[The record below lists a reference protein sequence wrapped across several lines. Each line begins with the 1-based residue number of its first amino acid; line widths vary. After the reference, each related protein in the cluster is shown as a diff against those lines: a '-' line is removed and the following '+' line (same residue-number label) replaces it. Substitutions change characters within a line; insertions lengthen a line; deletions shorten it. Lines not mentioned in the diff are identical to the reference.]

1 MSLNKLAAFASV
13 IDAKS
18 CSIMAV
24 EDGLLVLAITRK
36 VPGTVACRLSAVITT
51 SEGGLYS
58 LVMVLTSNH
67 RTLPDQLAITDEGL
81 TVMSIE
87 TVASYPTAAAS
98 CCAMAT
104 RRSRWCMLAHAT
116 RTHGASRQTNP
127 YDIRTSLSVE
137 IAT

>member
-1 MSLNKLAAFASV
+1 MKGVSASLNRLVAFASV
-13 IDAKS
+13 MDAKS

-51 SEGGLYS
+51 SEGGLYR

-67 RTLPDQLAITDEGL
+67 RTLPDQLASTDEGRID
-81 TVMSIE
+81 TSIE

-116 RTHGASRQTNP
+116 HAPR
-127 YDIRTSLSVE
+127 L
-137 IAT
+137 

>member
-1 MSLNKLAAFASV
+1 MSLNRLVAFASV
-13 IDAKS
+13 VDANS
-18 CSIMAV
+18 CSIMAA

-67 RTLPDQLAITDEGL
+67 RTLAQFAITLEGL

>member
-51 SEGGLYS
+51 SEGGLYR

-67 RTLPDQLAITDEGL
+67 RTLPDQLAITEEGRID
-81 TVMSIE
+81 TSIE

-104 RRSRWCMLAHAT
+104 RRSRWCMLRPTQCA
-116 RTHGASRQTNP
+116 RTAPLDP
-127 YDIRTSLSVE
+127 YDIRTTLSVE
-137 IAT
+137 IVT

>member
-1 MSLNKLAAFASV
+1 MCV

-18 CSIMAV
+18 CSIMAA

-67 RTLPDQLAITDEGL
+67 RTLPDQLAITDEGRID
-81 TVMSIE
+81 TSIE
-87 TVASYPTAAAS
+87 TVAAYGGGE
-98 CCAMAT
+98 C
-104 RRSRWCMLAHAT
+104 
-116 RTHGASRQTNP
+116 GGGGNGRQ
-127 YDIRTSLSVE
+127 ISS
-137 IAT
+137 

>member
-67 RTLPDQLAITDEGL
+67 RTLAQLAITYEGL

-104 RRSRWCMLAHAT
+104 RRSRWCMLRPTQCA
-116 RTHGASRQTNP
+116 RTAPLDP
-127 YDIRTSLSVE
+127 YDIRTTLSVE
-137 IAT
+137 IVT

>member
-1 MSLNKLAAFASV
+1 MSLNRLAAFASV

-67 RTLPDQLAITDEGL
+67 RTLAQFAITYEGL

-104 RRSRWCMLAHAT
+104 RRSRWCMLPTQRA
-116 RTHGASRQTNP
+116 RTEPLDKR
-127 YDIRTSLSVE
+127 IRTTYVRLFPSRS
-137 IAT
+137 

>member
-1 MSLNKLAAFASV
+1 MSLNRLAALASV

-67 RTLPDQLAITDEGL
+67 RTFAQPNITYEGRIV
-81 TVMSIE
+81 TSIE
-87 TVASYPTAAAS
+87 TVALYPTAAAS

-104 RRSRWCMLAHAT
+104 RRSRWCILAHAT
-116 RTHGASRQTNP
+116 RTHGAS
-127 YDIRTSLSVE
+127 
-137 IAT
+137 